1 VRIAT
6 AYAYQNAIDSM
17 TERQAKLV
25 RNQEELS
32 TGKKLLSAGD
42 DPVAAAAAER
52 TRSAQRRIELQ
63 QRMNDF
69 ATGQLQVADGVL
81 SSVGDV
87 LQLVREGVIQA
98 GNGSYSA
105 ADRHQIATQLRGY
118 REELLALANRPDGA
132 GGFLFG
138 GQGSNTAPF
147 TEGASVT
154 YQAQPGEQ
162 EVGLD
167 ATSATVLD
175 GRHTFMDI
183 PASTGTGTQSIFDLL
198 DQTIAVLDDATS
210 TGATVSSQVKAAV
223 SGLDFAMDRVSTK
236 RTEVGEGLRAL
247 EARDKL
253 AADGSLQLS
262 SQLSK
267 LVDVDY
273 SKAISE
279 FQNNQTA
286 LTAAMRTY
294 AQISKMSLFDYL

>member
-6 AYAYQNAIDSM
+6 AHAYQNAIDSM

-32 TGKKLLSAGD
+32 TGKKLLAAGD

-69 ATGQLQVADGVL
+69 ATAQLQIADGAL

-87 LQLVREGVIQA
+87 LQLVREGVVQA
-98 GNGSYSA
+98 GNGGYSA
-105 ADRHQIATQLRGY
+105 SDRHQIATQLRGY

-138 GQGSNTAPF
+138 GQGSQTAPF
-147 TEGASVT
+147 ADGASVT
-154 YQAQPGEQ
+154 YLAQPGEQ

-167 ATSATVLD
+167 ATSPTVLD
-175 GRHTFMDI
+175 GRQTFMDL
-183 PASTGTGTQSIFDLL
+183 PNGAGTQSIFDLI
-198 DQTIAVLDDATS
+198 DRTIAVLDDPAS
-210 TGATVSSQVKAAV
+210 TGVAVSATVRDAI
-223 SGLDFAMDRVSTK
+223 SGLDVAMDRVSTK

-253 AADGSLQLS
+253 SADGSLQLS

-273 SKAISE
+273 AKAISE

-286 LTAAMRTY
+286 LSAAMRTY

>member
-98 GNGSYSA
+98 GNGGYSA

-118 REELLALANRPDGA
+118 REELLALANRPDGV

-138 GQGSNTAPF
+138 GQGSKTAPF

-154 YQAQPGEQ
+154 YDAQPGEQ

-183 PASTGTGTQSIFDLL
+183 PAATGTQSIFDLL
-198 DQTIAVLDDATS
+198 DHTIAVLDDATS
-210 TGATVSSQVKAAV
+210 TGPTVSSTVKDAV

-273 SKAISE
+273 AKAISE

-286 LTAAMRTY
+286 LTAAMRSY

>member
-6 AYAYQNAIDSM
+6 AHAYQNAIDSM

-32 TGKKLLSAGD
+32 TGKKLLAAGD

-69 ATGQLQVADGVL
+69 ATAQLQIADGAL

-87 LQLVREGVIQA
+87 LQLVREGVVQA
-98 GNGSYSA
+98 GNGGYSA
-105 ADRHQIATQLRGY
+105 SDRHQIATQLRGY

-138 GQGSNTAPF
+138 GQGSQTAPF
-147 TEGASVT
+147 ADGASVT
-154 YQAQPGEQ
+154 YLAQSGEQ

-167 ATSATVLD
+167 ATSPTVLD
-175 GRHTFMDI
+175 GRQTFMDL
-183 PASTGTGTQSIFDLL
+183 PNGAGTQSIFDLI
-198 DQTIAVLDDATS
+198 DRTIAVLDDPAS
-210 TGATVSSQVKAAV
+210 TGVAVSATVRDAI
-223 SGLDFAMDRVSTK
+223 SGLDVAMDRVSTK

-253 AADGSLQLS
+253 SADGSLQLS

-273 SKAISE
+273 AKAISE

-286 LTAAMRTY
+286 LSAAMRTY

>member
-1 VRIAT
+1 MRIAT
-6 AYAYQNAIDSM
+6 AHAYQNAIDSM

-32 TGKKLLSAGD
+32 TGKKLLAAGD

-69 ATGQLQVADGVL
+69 ATAQLQIADGAL

-87 LQLVREGVIQA
+87 LQLVREGVVQA
-98 GNGSYSA
+98 GNGGYSA
-105 ADRHQIATQLRGY
+105 SDRHQIATQLRGY

-138 GQGSNTAPF
+138 GQGSQTAPF
-147 TEGASVT
+147 ADGASVT
-154 YQAQPGEQ
+154 YLAQPGEQ

-167 ATSATVLD
+167 ATSPTVLD
-175 GRHTFMDI
+175 GRQTFMDL
-183 PASTGTGTQSIFDLL
+183 PNGAGTQSIFDLV
-198 DQTIAVLDDATS
+198 DRTIAVLDDPAS
-210 TGATVSSQVKAAV
+210 TGVAVSATVRDAI
-223 SGLDFAMDRVSTK
+223 SGLDVAMDRVSTK

-253 AADGSLQLS
+253 SADGSLQLS

-273 SKAISE
+273 AKAISE

-286 LTAAMRTY
+286 LSAAMRTY